1 MRRPRPDRALKRA
14 VADLARLHPD
24 DAEAVLGA
32 LDPDEKARVDAL
44 IADHEGRPPAPAP
57 QAQPE
62 AAPVWTYDGVSPWLL
77 LRIDPNARVGRA
89 GREFV
94 LMTDAARDALREAAE
109 PFRAEAAGAGRGQSL
124 LDRLFQKLAGARA

>member
-1 MRRPRPDRALKRA
+1 MRRRRPDRALRRA

-24 DAEAVLGA
+24 DAGAVLGA
-32 LDPDEKARVDAL
+32 LDPDEKARIDAL
-44 IADHEGRPPAPAP
+44 IAEFHGRPPAAEPAP
-57 QAQPE
+57 E
-62 AAPVWTYDGVSPWLL
+62 AEPVWAYQGASPWLL

-109 PFRAEAAGAGRGQSL
+109 PFRTEAARTAHNHSL
-124 LDRLFQKLAGARA
+124 LDRLFQKLAGART